1 MSENSDSLEQKNK
14 LDNSPQKEEGLISR
28 IKESLNFKKM
38 SRGKAIYTILFIA
51 ICAVMV
57 FLYVY
62 TYAVDKTLLTR
73 IVVLLFVIPVTSIGG
88 WGVLLYFGIM
98 ALQCIVAPI
107 PSELVQVVGGLI
119 FGVTWGSILSLIGI
133 MMTSFIGYSIA
144 VKGGAH
150 VVAAAIGQHNVN
162 LLEKFIN
169 KYGIWAMIIG
179 RGIPFIPF
187 DLMTYGAG
195 LVNLKK
201 RDFIIGT
208 LVGAIPRS
216 IFYAWIGSILFPGG
230 VGEIITAFESGTL
243 DFEAMLNA
251 VSGNFN
257 LILTLTLL
265 IVGGGFLLVQVL
277 VLPYLRKKADKEAKQ
292 VNNSSTTSL

>member
-1 MSENSDSLEQKNK
+1 MSLNEKDSERNSDINAKSEDQ
-14 LDNSPQKEEGLISR
+14 PGLISR

-38 SRGKAIYTILFIA
+38 SRGKAIYTLVFLAIIA
-51 ICAVMV
+51 IMV

-62 TYAVDKTLLTR
+62 TYLIDNTLLTR
-73 IVVLLFVIPVTSIGG
+73 IIVLLFVIPVTSIGG

-133 MMTSFIGYSIA
+133 MITSFIGYNIA
-144 VKGGAH
+144 IKGGAH
-150 VVAAAIGQHNVN
+150 VVAAAIGPHNVN
-162 LLEKFIN
+162 LLEKFIT

-179 RGIPFIPF
+179 RGIPIVPF

-195 LVNLKK
+195 LVNMKK

-230 VGEIITAFESGTL
+230 VSEIITAFESGTL
-243 DFEAMLNA
+243 DFEAMLES

-257 LILTLTLL
+257 LILTLTIL
-265 IVGGGFLLVQVL
+265 IIGGGFILFQV
-277 VLPYLRKKADKEAKQ
+277 VILPLMRKKANKELKQ
-292 VNNSSTTSL
+292 NVNN

>member
-1 MSENSDSLEQKNK
+1 MSENA
-14 LDNSPQKEEGLISR
+14 DNSEKKEKMNNTPQTEGGLVSR
-28 IKESLNFKKM
+28 IKDSLNFKKM
-38 SRGKAIYTILFIA
+38 SRGKAIYTILFLA
-51 ICAVMV
+51 IVVVMV

-62 TYAVDKTLLTR
+62 TYLVDKTLLTR

-98 ALQCIVAPI
+98 ALQCIIAPI

-144 VKGGAH
+144 IKGGAH

-162 LLEKFIN
+162 LLEKFIG

-208 LVGAIPRS
+208 LVGAVPRS
-216 IFYAWIGSILFPGG
+216 IFYAWIGSIMFPGG
-230 VGEIITAFESGTL
+230 VGEIIAAFEGGTL
-243 DFEAMLNA
+243 NFEAMLDS

-265 IVGGGFLLVQVL
+265 IVGGGFLLVELV
-277 VLPYLRKKADKEAKQ
+277 VLPQLRKKADRETKQ
-292 VNNSSTTSL
+292 INNSTTTVQ